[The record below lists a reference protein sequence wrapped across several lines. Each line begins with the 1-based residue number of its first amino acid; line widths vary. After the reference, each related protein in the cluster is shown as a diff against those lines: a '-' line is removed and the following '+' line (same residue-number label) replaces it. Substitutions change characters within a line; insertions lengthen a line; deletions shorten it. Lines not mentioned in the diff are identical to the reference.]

1 MKAIRKSAFRFR
13 ERAFTLVEMLVVIA
27 IIAVLAAFIIPAI
40 TGAIAKGRQSACIS
54 NMRQIGAALILYT
67 NENNGDFPETTHTTG
82 AKISRAWIYTLK
94 PYLGNIDKVRI
105 SPADP
110 KGAAR
115 LKANAS
121 SYILNSY
128 VFVPQVGPFGEMG
141 ESFNNIRRIPFP
153 EHTILAFNI
162 SDQQSPSVMNDHTHS
177 DLWPRNW
184 KRLCADI
191 QPDRHR
197 TGSANKDN
205 TKGSANYLYADGH
218 VGIIEAAE
226 VKRRLER
233 GVLFAK
239 PPVEREDI
247 ESL

>member
-1 MKAIRKSAFRFR
+1 MSSQKK
-13 ERAFTLVEMLVVIA
+13 AFTLIELLVVIV
-27 IIAVLAAFIIPAI
+27 IIAVLVALVMPAI
-40 TGAIAKGRQSACIS
+40 SGVLAKGRQSACIS
-54 NMRQIGAALILYT
+54 NLRQIGAALILYAND
-67 NENNGDFPETTHTTG
+67 NEGNYPETTHTTG
-82 AKISRAWIYTLK
+82 VKISRAWIYTIK
-94 PYLGNIDKVRI
+94 PYLANCDAVRI

-115 LKANAS
+115 LKANGT

-141 ESFNNIRRIPFP
+141 EALNNMRRLPFL

-177 DLWPRNW
+177 DLWPGNW
-184 KRLCADI
+184 KRFCADT

-197 TGSANKDN
+197 TGKASTDN

-226 VKRRLER
+226 VKRQIDR
-233 GVLFAK
+233 GVAFAK
-239 PPVEREDI
+239 PPLEREDI
-247 ESL
+247 EQQ